1 MYPTLEAN
9 HLMFRSGALTV
20 LTVPLT
26 VLTGEGV
33 LVRDSVTVVGCEAGA
48 SLNWNGV
55 LQMQMLV
62 K

>member
-48 SLNWNGV
+48 SLN
-55 LQMQMLV
+55 
-62 K
+62 